1 MRDEPPEDTLSSR
14 RANGCSWFPQSDD
27 AFHGTEALK
36 LEVAGFVAE
45 RQTIGQIA
53 IGAGAVNRNSV
64 HVRPHGPPSKVHQRK
79 KNLRAFVVVA
89 AGGPAAGLPKNPLG
103 FFLPGGNAEKNGE
116 RVQIHHLMRGAGPR
130 GYNCK

>member
-89 AGGPAAGLPKNPLG
+89 AGGAAARQPKNPPAV
-103 FFLPGGNAEKNGE
+103 FLSGGNRTENGE
-116 RVQIHHLMRGAGPR
+116 KL
-130 GYNCK
+130 KL

>member
-89 AGGPAAGLPKNPLG
+89 AGGAGAGITKNRLG
-103 FFLPGGNAEKNGE
+103 CFFPGGRRREKGE
-116 RVQIHHLMRGAGPR
+116 RVKVTDPLGVAR
-130 GYNCK
+130 